1 MFALTLSK
9 RMLVAAVVTAAL
21 GAIPYMANAQDS
33 DDPPPEAG
41 RISYISGNVS
51 IQPATAD
58 QWGQAYPNLPVGPGD
73 RIFTDNDGRA
83 EIQIGRTYVRVGPNS
98 DVTLVDDNQFNI
110 NFGVAQGSIR
120 LHSFGLWPRQLV
132 DVSTPNG
139 NAEFGEQGD
148 LRVDVMPTDGAT
160 VFTNLGQF
168 ADITGAGDYRQQLDY
183 GQSLEV
189 AGTNPVYPQWLQPA
203 GPDQLDSWSQERD
216 QRLTR
221 VASYNYVSP
230 DVPGAADLDSSGDWQ
245 AETEYG
251 PMWFPR
257 DVSADWQ
264 PYRNGH
270 WINRDPWGWV
280 WVEDEPWG
288 YAPFHYGRWVQYR
301 DRWGWVPGPVN
312 VRPVWSPALVVFAG
326 GGGGL
331 SLSAWFPLGPGEA
344 YRPWYRCSDRYI
356 DRVNITNI
364 RPAPRV
370 VVRNT
375 YVNVT
380 NVTNITYIN
389 RTHVVAVPRDDFA
402 SGRRVRDVAVRMDQR
417 QMQQMRPM
425 AQPAIAAPS
434 RPIITRP
441 VAHVPAKVE
450 RPMLINQRG
459 QEIAAKPRAVPV
471 APPVRQAPPQRPLPG
486 RTVVAAPAH
495 QNPNGRGPQGPNQ
508 SPAARGNQDQQRNN
522 QPNQPPIGTP
532 RANPAAAVPGYQR
545 GVEQRQGNQ
554 PNQNQPGVNPN
565 ERQDRQQPAQPA
577 GRPVPP
583 NNQQENRPNPPQ
595 MNVPDRGR
603 PNDQRPGRPDTPQ
616 QDRPN
621 NQPVPPNYQQQQR
634 PNPPQMNQPDR
645 GRPND
650 QRPGRPDNPQQDRPN
665 NQPVPPTYQQQQRPN
680 PPQMNQPD
688 RGQQNDQRPGRP
700 DNPQQDRPNNQ
711 PVPPNVQ
718 QPARPNYPQPDR
730 RSQPNDQPV
739 PRPNQPQNPPPSNQ
753 NRQDY
758 RPPQQDRPRDAAPQ
772 APPQGR
778 PEQPQRQDRQY
789 TPPPQARPTPPPQQ
803 DRQFTPPPQRAN
815 PQHEERQAPPP
826 QRANPQHE
834 ERQAPPPRSFDQP
847 RPNREPPQARP
858 QQNDRQNNKDQKKDK
873 KEDKKPN

>member
-9 RMLVAAVVTAAL
+9 RMLVAAVVTAL

-203 GPDQLDSWSQERD
+203 GPDQLDSWSQDRD

-270 WINRDPWGWV
+270 WINREPWGWV

-425 AQPAIAAPS
+425 AQPAVAAPS

-554 PNQNQPGVNPN
+554 PNQNQPVVNPN
-565 ERQDRQQPAQPA
+565 ERQDRQRPAQPA

-711 PVPPNVQ
+711 PVPPNGQ
-718 QPARPNYPQPDR
+718 QPGRPNYPQPDR